1 MSRVIF
7 VKLNHGFIFK
17 NLEDVQN
24 ELKNIVLALVPPVC
38 NTAKIPFMTNGDI
51 GERALIYANDRIIVE
66 DVKEGDY
73 FIRQMLFLS
82 NVNQIQSEI
91 RLEISDNNELYNENS
106 IVPYPIKANYQFLT
120 FECQRSM
127 LLTLGFY
134 SEFVLNNVF
143 TVLILGAGACV
154 FPTFLLKHFPNIKI
168 TAVDIDP
175 EVVNIGQRFFGV
187 LENLNFNIVIED
199 AKNFVSNC
207 SEPVFDYIFLDICIG
222 DPTIATP
229 PPEFTNPSF
238 LSGLHKILKT
248 QGILSINMIG
258 NEFQIRGIIS
268 EVREVFKNI
277 YKCKCKNDTNITLF
291 CLKDYFEVDWKM
303 IVKGIKSIEDEKKWD
318 KTMALVEYAGW
329 VSPVEDPKDPQSIL
343 PKPKKNRKK
352 KKKN

>member
-127 LLTLGFY
+127 LLT
-134 SEFVLNNVF
+134 
-143 TVLILGAGACV
+143 
-154 FPTFLLKHFPNIKI
+154 
-168 TAVDIDP
+168 
-175 EVVNIGQRFFGV
+175 R
-187 LENLNFNIVIED
+187 
-199 AKNFVSNC
+199 
-207 SEPVFDYIFLDICIG
+207 
-222 DPTIATP
+222 
-229 PPEFTNPSF
+229 
-238 LSGLHKILKT
+238 
-248 QGILSINMIG
+248 
-258 NEFQIRGIIS
+258 
-268 EVREVFKNI
+268 
-277 YKCKCKNDTNITLF
+277 
-291 CLKDYFEVDWKM
+291 
-303 IVKGIKSIEDEKKWD
+303 
-318 KTMALVEYAGW
+318 
-329 VSPVEDPKDPQSIL
+329 
-343 PKPKKNRKK
+343 
-352 KKKN
+352 